1 MQMVEAQCDREVNE
15 EARGF
20 LTTTEAC
27 DLFRYSSPAS
37 FRRAWRREGLP
48 LYPQIGSRR
57 WLVAASDVARFLG
70 TLAVN
75 R

>member
-1 MQMVEAQCDREVNE
+1 MAEEHSDLEENE
-15 EARGF
+15 EAPRF

-27 DLFRYSSPAS
+27 DLLRYSSPAS

-57 WLVAASDVARFLG
+57 WLVAVKDVERFLG
-70 TLAVN
+70 PGAVD

>member
-1 MQMVEAQCDREVNE
+1 MAEAQCDPEENE
-15 EARGF
+15 EAPRF

-27 DLFRYSSPAS
+27 DLFRYSSPAA

-48 LYPQIGSRR
+48 LYPQVTSRR
-57 WLVAASDVARFLG
+57 WLVSMEDIQKFLG
-70 TLAVN
+70 PRAIN

>member
-1 MQMVEAQCDREVNE
+1 MAEAQCDPEENE
-15 EARGF
+15 EARSF

-27 DLFRYSSPAS
+27 DLFRYSSPAA
-37 FRRAWRREGLP
+37 FRRAWRREGLT

-70 TLAVN
+70 SGAVD

>member
-1 MQMVEAQCDREVNE
+1 MAEAQCDPEENE
-15 EARGF
+15 EAPRF

-27 DLFRYSSPAS
+27 DLLRYSSTAS
-37 FRRAWRREGLP
+37 FRRAWRREGLT

-70 TLAVN
+70 SGAVD

>member
-1 MQMVEAQCDREVNE
+1 MVEAQRDQEVNE
-15 EARGF
+15 EAPSF

-27 DLFRYSSPAS
+27 DLFRYSSPAA

-70 TLAVN
+70 ARAVD

>member
-1 MQMVEAQCDREVNE
+1 MVEAQRDQEVNE
-15 EARGF
+15 EAPSF

-70 TLAVN
+70 SPVVD

>member
-1 MQMVEAQCDREVNE
+1 MVEAQRDREVNE
-15 EARGF
+15 EARSF
-20 LTTTEAC
+20 LTTSEAC
-27 DLFRYSSPAS
+27 DLLRYSSPAS

-57 WLVAASDVARFLG
+57 WLVDLADVERFLG
-70 TLAVN
+70 TPVVD

>member
-1 MQMVEAQCDREVNE
+1 MAEEHSDLEENE
-15 EARGF
+15 EARSF
-20 LTTTEAC
+20 LTTSEAC
-27 DLFRYSSPAS
+27 DLLRYSSPAS

-57 WLVAASDVARFLG
+57 WLVDLADVERFLG
-70 TLAVN
+70 PPTAN